1 VGRLNQEGGSFL
13 LNSRLLKCNASVHI
27 VRSQEEKNLT
37 FIISCVILET

>member
-27 VRSQEEKNLT
+27 VRAILRKDLL
-37 FIISCVILET
+37 FIFSDYIM